1 MNNCIFCKIIKGE
14 ISSHKVYED
23 RHTLAFLD
31 IMPTNPGHT
40 LVVPKKHFSS
50 LEEVDEETLCQMIKT
65 VKKVGKALKSGLE
78 AEGYNVME
86 NNDAVAG
93 QIIPHLHFHII
104 PRKKGDGLALWAQKK
119 YTDGEEAEK
128 ISEKIKNVLQKIN

>member
-31 IMPTNPGHT
+31 IMPANPGHT
-40 LVVPKKHFSS
+40 LVVPKKHFAS
-50 LEEVDEETLCQMIKT
+50 LEEVDEKTLCQTMKT
-65 VKKVGKALKSGLE
+65 VKKIGKALKDGLE
-78 AEGYNVME
+78 IKGYNVME

-93 QIIPHLHFHII
+93 QIIPHLHFHVI

-119 YTDGEEAEK
+119 YYTDSEAKK
-128 ISEKIKNVLQKIN
+128 IAVLIKSKIE